1 MTEKNLVETQEPYCP
16 PRKPWRALAY
26 GTAAL
31 LGLLL
36 VLHLTG
42 ALVVAGNAVV
52 QRLPQRPADALLG
65 IVDVFS
71 CCILSW
77 KALTTMLP
85 AFILGG
91 AIAAFVPSTVILRY
105 LGSGAHKGKAY
116 TAAAVSGVVLSLCSC
131 NIVPLFVSIYR
142 RGAGI
147 GPAFTFLFAGPAINV
162 VAIIFTIQVIGWR
175 LGLWRAVGVPII
187 ALLVGLLMAFIFR
200 REEQE
205 RANDTPA
212 LVDDGDAH
220 ARIWWLFAM
229 LLALVVLGSWEM
241 PWTPRLIGMGVLV
254 AGIVTLAFRKFER
267 YELAD
272 WMRESWGLIKLV
284 IPVLIPAVLAIGAIA
299 AFIDV
304 KLVYRMVGPA
314 PDDATFW
321 QFIQPI
327 LVADIFGCL
336 MYFPI
341 LSEVAFTKAFLKL
354 GMDVGPALAV
364 LLTGPGLSL
373 PGTFIIAR
381 AVGWKK
387 TAAYQLVIMILS
399 TTLAAIFA
407 SEVGQYICACMME

>member
-1 MTEKNLVETQEPYCP
+1 
-16 PRKPWRALAY
+16 
-26 GTAAL
+26 
-31 LGLLL
+31 
-36 VLHLTG
+36 
-42 ALVVAGNAVV
+42 
-52 QRLPQRPADALLG
+52 
-65 IVDVFS
+65 
-71 CCILSW
+71 
-77 KALTTMLP
+77 
-85 AFILGG
+85 
-91 AIAAFVPSTVILRY
+91 
-105 LGSGAHKGKAY
+105 
-116 TAAAVSGVVLSLCSC
+116 
-131 NIVPLFVSIYR
+131 
-142 RGAGI
+142 
-147 GPAFTFLFAGPAINV
+147 
-162 VAIIFTIQVIGWR
+162 
-175 LGLWRAVGVPII
+175 
-187 ALLVGLLMAFIFR
+187 VGLLMAFIFR

-364 LLTGPGLSL
+364 LLTGAGLSL